1 MSIVSFT
8 TRKNARAKQKKLPKG
23 TTFLSWLKLHTS
35 ELDLGLKTDNHP
47 FHLNT
52 NESVLDHFKRLRA
65 GERSWLRHRLN
76 WYKLVN
82 HANNVCTYYFAG
94 AQERAKRRTMF
105 MLDVDCKR
113 RGTAEGAKA
122 FLEYLASR
130 ECKKQ
135 YRIWFPNLFV
145 EASTNG
151 KGAHGFALL
160 EKLGAIPEEINP
172 ALLRRL
178 MPFLNR
184 IAQEQ
189 GFTLGRS
196 SGEPMI
202 EFVEV
207 KGTVPVITWGNE
219 WGEVLHY
226 QSGTLAKIPR
236 EVERR
241 FAELQ
246 GTSVITMNDL
256 MALPLAPKARP
267 KVLSCPVTATQQDDP
282 PASGLHFTAG
292 SVSGR
297 HFGAELLA
305 GLAVGGRFH
314 TVAETLLNGHPL
326 NTSGRQAVTVE
337 DVAIA
342 LMLGE
347 FLTNHM
353 EANGAMPTA
362 RWRKLWMN
370 LYESGDI
377 SRAWDHHR
385 FKAVRDYLS
394 SLGLIEWQDSTYV
407 LGWHDGQGDYH
418 KGQAAK
424 WKFSK
429 DLMNQ
434 LTAAGQAAD
443 TLVSVVDNV
452 DNGEEKKTSSM
463 GTDLTEWVSTLQQL
477 SGKGII
483 RPVLKVPDVEYR
495 LNPDEITLLITPFE
509 QLAA

>member
-1 MSIVSFT
+1 VP
-8 TRKNARAKQKKLPKG
+8 RG
-23 TTFLSWLKLHTS
+23 TTYLSWLKLHTS
-35 ELDLGLKTDNHP
+35 ELDIGLKTGANP
-47 FHLNT
+47 FHLNA
-52 NESVLDHFKRLRA
+52 NESILAHFERLRA
-65 GERSWLRHRLN
+65 GEPSWVQHRLN
-76 WYKLVN
+76 WPKLID
-82 HANNVCTYYFAG
+82 HADNVCTYYFAG

-113 RGTAEGAKA
+113 QGTAEGAKA

-130 ECKKQ
+130 ECKKE
-135 YRIWFPNLFV
+135 YGIWFPNLYV

-151 KGAHGFALL
+151 RGAHGFALL
-160 EKLGAIPEEINP
+160 EKQGAIPEEINP

-189 GFTLGRS
+189 EFTLGRS
-196 SGEPMI
+196 GDEPMI
-202 EFVEV
+202 EFVEA
-207 KGTVPVITWGNE
+207 KGTLPIITWGNE

-236 EVERR
+236 EGQQR

-246 GTSVITMNDL
+246 ATAVITMHDL

-282 PASGLHFTAG
+282 PVSGLHFTEG
-292 SVSGR
+292 SISGR
-297 HFGAELLA
+297 HFGADLLA
-305 GLAVGGRFH
+305 GLAVGGQFH

-342 LMLGE
+342 LIVGE
-347 FLTNHM
+347 FFTNHM

-362 RWRKLWMN
+362 RWRKMWTA
-370 LYESGDI
+370 LYEGGDI
-377 SRAWDHHR
+377 NRAWDHHR
-385 FKAVRDYLS
+385 FKAIRDYLS
-394 SLGLIEWQDSTYV
+394 SLGLIEWQDNTYV
-407 LGWHDGQGDYH
+407 LGWRDGRGEYH
-418 KGQAAK
+418 KGQSAK
-424 WKFSK
+424 WKLSQV
-429 DLMNQ
+429 LMDQ
-434 LTAAGQAAD
+434 LAEAGQAAD
-443 TLVSVVDNV
+443 VLVSVVDNV

-463 GTDLTEWVSTLQQL
+463 GTGLTEWVSPLRQL
-477 SGKGII
+477 PRKDII
-483 RPVLKVPDVEYR
+483 RPVLKVPDAEYR